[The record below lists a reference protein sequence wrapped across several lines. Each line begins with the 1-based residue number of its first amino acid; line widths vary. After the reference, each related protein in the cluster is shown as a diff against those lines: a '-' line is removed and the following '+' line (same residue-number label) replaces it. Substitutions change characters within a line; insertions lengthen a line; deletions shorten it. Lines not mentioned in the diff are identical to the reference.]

1 VQPVRQRLS
10 VGLVITAV
18 LGVTCAVLLVTFYR
32 AVDPLASQVAVVLTR
47 AQSQPPDDLDL
58 VHVCWTCDVAVAE
71 ALVFSA
77 ILLGGVPVALLGVAL
92 ALFTSRLPAR
102 LARGWAGV
110 FHAATVFQL
119 SSLAAGIV
127 LALVFVLVDSGAFTR
142 NAPLAAALLA
152 GHAGLNAVGVASW
165 RRLQAPPKR
174 A

>member
-92 ALFTSRLPAR
+92 AVSTSR
-102 LARGWAGV
+102 